1 MGALF
6 TAQGMSMNRNDLEA
20 APESPDTNARADDAG
35 ASPRS
40 SEGEVR
46 RPDDGEGGPKPAD
59 APASQVETSTDSSHA
74 TGQASE
80 HTAPRVHQQVTGS
93 GRPAEALPAHD
104 PGSGFTE
111 SGNNPGLRKARLNAV
126 VETAGSQVEA
136 LRGSSMAPDARRDAS
151 EPRGETGPSARGW
164 EIGDLGLEG
173 VSLMDGESIESALN
187 VTEEAR
193 EGSRANHNIVVL
205 TNKRVLQLKADTR
218 RRAAVFVSLDDID
231 AVEITTE
238 QRGLSGFIWGGLAL
252 FVALMLWLTW
262 DHPVGSVAGA
272 LAVALMGVYLIVD
285 QLVSPSR
292 YLATFK
298 IGPSQIECGLSLET
312 PSEEIHGFVRRLFEL
327 RGEKR

>member
-1 MGALF
+1 
-6 TAQGMSMNRNDLEA
+6 MNRNDLEA
-20 APESPDTNARADDAG
+20 APESRDTNARADDAG

-59 APASQVETSTDSSHA
+59 ADAPAPHVETSADRSHA
-74 TGQASE
+74 IGQASE

-104 PGSGFTE
+104 PGSV
-111 SGNNPGLRKARLNAV
+111 SNPSSNNPGFRRAHLNTL
-126 VETAGSQVEA
+126 VETAGSKVEA
-136 LRGSSMAPDARRDAS
+136 LRGSSMAPDTRRDVS
-151 EPRGETGPSARGW
+151 EPRAETGPLARGW
-164 EIGDLGLEG
+164 DIGDLGLEG
-173 VSLMDGESIESALN
+173 VSLMDGESIEFALN

-193 EGSRANHNIVVL
+193 GGSRANHNVVVL

-218 RRAAVFVSLDDID
+218 RRAAVFVSLDDIH

-298 IGPSQIECGLSLET
+298 IGTSQIECGLSLDT

-327 RGEKR
+327 RGEER